1 MTDAIL
7 KSYDENLRHSLVG
20 HKHISD
26 KYDFSDIKSEQLS
39 KLAENVY
46 KLTVK
51 AKVQMAEFYKK
62 KTDFCHIDRIKGEI
76 RFIRPYIIAQVIR
89 LQNNIKY
96 DDTLPPDFF
105 VKNKTLY
112 MVNTIAFNVPYGSN
126 SRRGILTDFER
137 VLYALT
143 IFESL
148 ELDNLILL
156 KSKDYEFSPEC
167 IKFIE
172 ELNKNFNNK
181 VISIQDL
188 GLSEKDFDNYM
199 YALIEYSNP
208 EWKSGG
214 IKTMEHTNIN
224 LRDNLTYLK
233 KIIDI

>member
-1 MTDAIL
+1 MTNTIL

-26 KYDFSDIKSEQLS
+26 KYDFSNIKSEQLS
-39 KLAENVY
+39 ELPENVY

-51 AKVQMAEFYKK
+51 AKVQIAEFYKK

-105 VKNKTLY
+105 VKDKTLY

-172 ELNKNFNNK
+172 ELNKNFNNE
-181 VISIQDL
+181 VISIQNL
-188 GLSEKDFDNYM
+188 GLSEKDFDNCM
-199 YALIEYSNP
+199 YDLIESVNP

-214 IKTMEHTNIN
+214 IKTMEHANIN
-224 LRDNLTYLK
+224 LRENLNIFNKLE
-233 KIIDI
+233 I

>member
-1 MTDAIL
+1 MTNTIL

-26 KYDFSDIKSEQLS
+26 KYDFSNIKSEQLS
-39 KLAENVY
+39 ELAENVY

-62 KTDFCHIDRIKGEI
+62 KTNFCHIDRIKGEI
-76 RFIRPYIIAQVIR
+76 RFIRPYIIAQVIM

-143 IFESL
+143 ILESTDYKKL
-148 ELDNLILL
+148 VLL

-172 ELNKNFNNK
+172 ELNKNFDNEI
-181 VISIQDL
+181 ISIQDL
-188 GLSEKDFDNYM
+188 GIIEKDFDNSM
-199 YALIEYSNP
+199 YELIESINP
-208 EWKSGG
+208 EWKSGS
-214 IKTMEHTNIN
+214 IKTMEHANIN
-224 LRDNLTYLK
+224 LRENFNIFSNLE
-233 KIIDI
+233 I

>member
-1 MTDAIL
+1 MTNTIL

-26 KYDFSDIKSEQLS
+26 KYDFSDIKSEQVS
-39 KLAENVY
+39 KLAENIC
-46 KLTVK
+46 KLTIK

-96 DDTLPPDFF
+96 DDILPPDFF

-137 VLYALT
+137 VLYALS

-148 ELDNLILL
+148 ELENLVLL

-172 ELNKNFNNK
+172 ELNKNFENE
-181 VISIQDL
+181 VISIKDL
-188 GLSEKDFDNYM
+188 GLSEKDFDNCIFD
-199 YALIEYSNP
+199 LIESIKP
-208 EWKSGG
+208 EWKSGR
-214 IKTMEHTNIN
+214 IKNMEHTSIN
-224 LRDNLTYLK
+224 LK
-233 KIIDI
+233 EKINVFGHLILG

>member
-1 MTDAIL
+1 MTNTIL

-26 KYDFSDIKSEQLS
+26 KYDFSNIKSEQLS
-39 KLAENVY
+39 ELAENVY
-46 KLTVK
+46 KLTIK

-62 KTDFCHIDRIKGEI
+62 KTNFCHIDRIKGEI
-76 RFIRPYIIAQVIR
+76 RFIRPYIIAQVIM

-172 ELNKNFNNK
+172 ELNKNFDNE
-181 VISIQDL
+181 VISIQDI
-188 GLSEKDFDNYM
+188 GLSEKDFDNCM
-199 YALIEYSNP
+199 NNLIESANP
-208 EWKSGG
+208 EWKSGS
-214 IKTMEHTNIN
+214 IKTMEHANIN
-224 LRDNLTYLK
+224 LRDNFNIFSNLE
-233 KIIDI
+233 I